1 VAFTLHITGPFGS
14 KTVTVETEITIGRT
28 ELATIALDDS
38 GLSRINT
45 TFFVDDGE
53 LLVAD
58 ENSTNGTFLNGERVE
73 GRPRILKNGDRLKIG
88 THTEIR
94 VETGATS
101 RPHPAADPEP
111 SQSAKGETRP
121 VGSVPARSS
130 APMAQS
136 PPKPKV
142 KAPISNTQ
150 TYLIVASAAMTL
162 LILILGGIG
171 IYLLVRDPKSGG
183 RSGAVVSTVIPV
195 RVIDPLGGEDEDD
208 LDDLIAS
215 WETAEEEIK
224 SENVADISVVSAD
237 AEITELN
244 VSSAQLETA
253 KRKAFEARQGETG
266 IRPAGLSVPKEL
278 FGDGVIK
285 QKMKLREM
293 NTAGYRQPLDFADL
307 AEKRQSTDELQRL
320 KEMPMATDSFYLDV
334 GGSAQDSPIM
344 SFAFPN
350 ERAEIGNGH
359 PKYQTLARLAEN
371 FAGKKYDLNNAA
383 DRKQMRMR
391 LLRMF
396 HPRAQPILKEL
407 ADAYHGRFGRPLR
420 VTSLTRSMDYQ
431 ILLNSGNA
439 NSFKVRGEGSL
450 PPHTSGCAFDLA
462 RKHMT
467 ADEQNFV
474 MAKLAEMERAGKLDA
489 LIEYGVNACFHIF
502 IYSDGNPPRAYYFG
516 PREYETIPLFASLTD
531 APHTH

>member
-1 VAFTLHITGPFGS
+1 MAFTLHITGPFGS
-14 KTVTVETEITIGRT
+14 KTVTVETELTIGRT
-28 ELATIALDDS
+28 ELANVALDDS

-45 TFFVDDGE
+45 TFFVDEGE
-53 LLVAD
+53 LLVTD
-58 ENSTNGTFLNGERVE
+58 ENSTNGTFLNGERIE

-94 VETGATS
+94 VETGGTVSKQEPPATS
-101 RPHPAADPEP
+101 EP
-111 SQSAKGETRP
+111 IP
-121 VGSVPARSS
+121 SVPAAAVGGSQPKSPS
-130 APMAQS
+130 AKPA
-136 PPKPKV
+136 KPKS
-142 KAPISNTQ
+142 KERPSNTQ
-150 TYLIVASAAMTL
+150 VYLIVASAAMTL
-162 LILILGGIG
+162 LILILGGVG
-171 IYLLVRDPKSGG
+171 IYLLVRDPRAGG
-183 RSGAVVSTVIPV
+183 RPPAVVSTIIPV

-224 SENVADISVVSAD
+224 SENVADIKVESSD

-244 VSSAQLETA
+244 VSAAQLETA

-266 IRPAGLSVPKEL
+266 IRPAGLNVPKEL

-285 QKMKLREM
+285 QKAKLREM
-293 NTAGYRQPLDFADL
+293 NTRGYRQPMDFADL
-307 AEKRQSTDELQRL
+307 ADKRQSTDELQRL

-350 ERAEIGNGH
+350 DRAEITSGH

-371 FAGKKYDLNNAA
+371 FAGKKYDLNNSA

-474 MAKLAEMERAGKLDA
+474 MAKLAEMERGGRLDA
-489 LIEYGVNACFHIF
+489 LIEYGVNACFHVF
-502 IYSDGNPPRAYYFG
+502 IYSDGNPPRAFYFG
-516 PREYETIPLFASLTD
+516 PREYETIPLFASLVD
-531 APHTH
+531 SPGVH

>member
-1 VAFTLHITGPFGS
+1 MAFTLHISGPFGS
-14 KTVTVETEITIGRT
+14 KTVMVETELTIGRT
-28 ELATIALDDS
+28 DLANVVLDDS

-53 LLVAD
+53 LLVTD

-73 GRPRILKNGDRLKIG
+73 GRPRILQDGDRLKIG
-88 THTEIR
+88 TNTEIR
-94 VETGATS
+94 VETGLAAPKSSEDAISGTVK
-101 RPHPAADPEP
+101 PVTPAAGPMQP
-111 SQSAKGETRP
+111 KKPAATAPKAKGK
-121 VGSVPARSS
+121 AR
-130 APMAQS
+130 A
-136 PPKPKV
+136 
-142 KAPISNTQ
+142 SNTQ

-171 IYLLVRDPKSGG
+171 AYLLLRDPSAGG
-183 RSGAVVSTVIPV
+183 RPPAVVSTVIPV

-237 AEITELN
+237 EEITELN
-244 VSSAQLETA
+244 VSAAQLETA
-253 KRKAFEARQGETG
+253 KRKALEARQGETG
-266 IRPAGLSVPKEL
+266 IRPSGLSVPKEL

-285 QKMKLREM
+285 QKAKLREM
-293 NTAGYRQPLDFADL
+293 KIAGYQQPMDFADL
-307 AEKRQSTDELQRL
+307 AEKRQSTDDLQRL
-320 KEMPMATDSFYLDV
+320 KEMPLATESYYLDV

-350 ERAEIGNGH
+350 ERAEVVSGH
-359 PKYQTLARLAEN
+359 PKYQSLARLAEN

-396 HPRAQPILKEL
+396 HPRAQPILKDL

-431 ILLNSGNA
+431 ILLNAGNA

-450 PPHTSGCAFDLA
+450 PPHTSGCAFDLS

-474 MAKLAEMERAGKLDA
+474 MAKLAEMERDGKLDA

-502 IYSDGNPPRAYYFG
+502 IYSDGNPPKAYYFG
-516 PREYETIPLFASLTD
+516 PREYETVPLFASLID
-531 APHTH
+531 LPHTH

>member
-14 KTVTVETEITIGRT
+14 KTVTVETELSIGRT
-28 ELATIALDDS
+28 GLATVALDDS

-58 ENSTNGTFLNGERVE
+58 ENSTNGTFLNGERIE

-94 VETGATS
+94 VETGAAKSTAVEPERVEQPVS
-101 RPHPAADPEP
+101 PAVAGNSPQP
-111 SQSAKGETRP
+111 KA
-121 VGSVPARSS
+121 SV
-130 APMAQS
+130 
-136 PPKPKV
+136 PKPKP
-142 KAPISNTQ
+142 KSKPQASTTQ
-150 TYLIVASAAMTL
+150 TYLIIASAAMTL
-162 LILILGGIG
+162 LILIFGGIG
-171 IYLLVRDPKSGG
+171 IYFLVRDPKGG
-183 RSGAVVSTVIPV
+183 KKSVTENAIIPV

-224 SENVADISVVSAD
+224 SADVADITNAVDEEA
-237 AEITELN
+237 ELN
-244 VSSAQLETA
+244 VPATLLADRQ
-253 KRKAFEARQGETG
+253 KKAFEPRQGETG
-266 IRPAGLSVPKEL
+266 IRPAGLNVPKEL

-285 QKMKLREM
+285 QKAKLREL
-293 NTAGYRQPLDFADL
+293 NSAGYRQPMDFADL
-307 AEKRQSTDELQRL
+307 AEKRMTSDPIQKL

-334 GGSAQDSPIM
+334 GGSAQDSPIQ

-350 ERAEIGNGH
+350 ERTDIASGH
-359 PKYQTLARLAEN
+359 PKFQTLSTLAGN
-371 FAGKKYDLNNAA
+371 FAGRKYDLGNSA

-396 HPRAQPILKEL
+396 NPRAHPILKEL
-407 ADAYHGRFGRPLR
+407 ADHYHAKYGRPLR

-431 ILLNSGNA
+431 ILLNAGNA

-467 ADEQNFV
+467 GEEQNYV
-474 MAKLAEMERAGKLDA
+474 MAKLAEMERDGKLDA

-502 IYSDGNPPRAYYFG
+502 IYHDGNPPRAMYFG
-516 PREYETIPLFASLTD
+516 PREYETIPLFAGLTD
-531 APHTH
+531 THSHSH